1 MAKTEVQPEMALEEG
16 SGSKAG
22 RILLFAVPILFTIVL
37 VGVLLTLLNPST
49 RNSVL
54 ETANKIPVV
63 GAMLPKPTYTP
74 EQQAAIKKAQQKASD
89 EATIKQLKTQLE
101 QKTAELNAT
110 KQKQASAQT
119 EVDSLKKQAEDAKKA
134 QEQAAASAAQQTK
147 TDAKPSAQVRQLA
160 ATYGAMSASK
170 AAPILETL
178 TNEEIA
184 MILNAMGTDQQS
196 AVLQKMTPD
205 KAAKISIML
214 KNAASPQALE
224 TAANAARAA
233 ADSADKASAQP
244 QNNSAGGSLNQTQLA
259 QTFSSMDASSAATLL
274 SQMAKTNQ
282 AKVLTILKSVDDTTR
297 SGILS
302 QMAGTDSET
311 AAALAN
317 KLIGN

>member
-63 GAMLPKPTYTP
+63 GTMLPKPTYTP
-74 EQQAAIKKAQQKASD
+74 EQQAAMKKEQQKASD
-89 EATIKQLKTQLE
+89 EATIKQLKTQLQ
-101 QKTAELNAT
+101 QKTTELNAA
-110 KQKQASAQT
+110 KQKQASTQT
-119 EVDSLKKQAEDAKKA
+119 EVDSLKKQVEDAKAA
-134 QEQAAASAAQQTK
+134 QKKAAADQQSK
-147 TDAKPSAQVRQLA
+147 EKPKPSDQVRQLA
-160 ATYGAMSASK
+160 ATYAAMSASK

-184 MILNAMGTDQQS
+184 MVLNAMGTEQQS
-196 AVLQKMTPD
+196 AILQKMTAD

-214 KNAASPQALE
+214 KNATSPQQLE

-233 ADSADKASAQP
+233 ADNADKASAQP
-244 QNNSAGGSLNQTQLA
+244 QTNSTGGSLNQTQLA
-259 QTFSSMDASSAATLL
+259 QTFSSMDAASAATLL
-274 SQMAKTNQ
+274 AQMAKTNQ

-317 KLIGN
+317 KLIGS